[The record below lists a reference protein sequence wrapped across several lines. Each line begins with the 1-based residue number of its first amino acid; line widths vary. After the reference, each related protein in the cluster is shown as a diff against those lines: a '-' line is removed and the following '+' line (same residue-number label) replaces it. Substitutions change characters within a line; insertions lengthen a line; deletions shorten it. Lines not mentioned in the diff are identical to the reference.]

1 MELKDLQLY
10 KENNKYY
17 LAAKIFYEDRNGFY
31 EMHVPKIAL
40 PINDNF
46 EINLTSGYDDY
57 YKPYQEL
64 DIDFGFG
71 KLYAMP
77 VNGQDTMVYITCIE
91 EKVHEMTLAEIEKA
105 LGYKIKLKEET

>member
-1 MELKDLQLY
+1 MQLKDLQLY
-10 KENNKYY
+10 KENNHYY
-17 LAAKIFYEDRNGFY
+17 LAAKILYDDNNGFY
-31 EMHVPKIAL
+31 EVYIPKIAL
-40 PINDNF
+40 PINDHF
-46 EINLTSGYDDY
+46 EVHLTSGYY
-57 YKPYQEL
+57 NYQEL

-77 VNGQDTMVYITCIE
+77 TDGQDKMVYFTCIE